1 MAGVTMVLGGEPEGE
16 KGEKK
21 PSRSGMSDEA
31 KGAKAARIDALKAF
45 DEAMKAG
52 KYDEA
57 DDLWEEYR
65 AACEEM

>member
-16 KGEKK
+16 EDEK
-21 PSRSGMSDEA
+21 PSKPGMSVEA
-31 KGAKAARIDALKAF
+31 KGAKAARVDALKAY

-57 DDLWEEYR
+57 DDLWEEYE
-65 AACEEM
+65 AAREEM